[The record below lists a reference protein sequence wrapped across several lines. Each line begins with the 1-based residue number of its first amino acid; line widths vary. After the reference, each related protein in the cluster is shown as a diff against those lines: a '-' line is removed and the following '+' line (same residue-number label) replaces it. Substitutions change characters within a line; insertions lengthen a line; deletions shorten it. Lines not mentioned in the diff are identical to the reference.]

1 MGKPKQQRLEE
12 RKERLKAAQEKAKKP
27 ESPTNKMEIPPA
39 PTSEELVQI
48 NRQLGEKQVELKKAT
63 KERDEIARKIE
74 SLADCN
80 HYKERF
86 NGSDSN
92 HWNGLHAKKARV
104 VAVIEQ
110 EIERLKD
117 QADPRRVKHRLM
129 EARFNVEVKKLSE
142 KMDRYQI
149 TRLDYDAEVQRLE
162 DEIAAVMGV
171 PAPSVEKTNEYL
183 AKIAANQQ
191 KLADAV
197 ESMRKIELIHK
208 TLLEIKNVKTPYGDL
223 YDAKFEFWPQY
234 DQAKL
239 AVRSIEHKIEK
250 LQGLLNPQAELNAR
264 LVVYKIA
271 DEQKIPIRHALLQ
284 QSKAKKY
291 LGAKI
296 RIVRECVGYNCYL
309 NAFGAPCGLRCYHV
323 TPSGH
328 IMTCD
333 CIVDYYGFCMCRG
346 ESNCNHKTG
355 YLILKGETRDLIDRG
370 LVEFD
375 DTCAYAQTI
384 KAKQEG
390 SFRNNIKGWLDTW
403 RQEHP
408 DIFIGND
415 HDDIH
420 QE

>member
-1 MGKPKQQRLEE
+1 MNRTKQQRLEE

-39 PTSEELVQI
+39 PTGEELAKI

-104 VAVIEQ
+104 VATIEQ

-117 QADPRRVKHRLM
+117 QADPRRVKRRQM
-129 EARFNVEVKKLSE
+129 EARFDVEVKKLSE
-142 KMDRYQI
+142 KMNRYQI
-149 TRLDYDAEVQRLE
+149 DRLEYDAEVQRLE
-162 DEIAAVMGV
+162 DEISAVMGL
-171 PAPSVEKTNEYL
+171 PEPPVEKLNRYL
-183 AKIAANQQ
+183 EQITEEQK
-191 KLADAV
+191 KLALAV
-197 ESMRKIELIHK
+197 ESMQKIELIHK
-208 TLLEIKNVKTPYGDL
+208 TLLEIKNVETPYGDL

-250 LQGLLNPQAELNAR
+250 LQSLIKPQAELDAR
-264 LVVYKIA
+264 LRAYKIA

-284 QSKAKKY
+284 QSKTKKY

-296 RIVRECVGYNCYL
+296 RIVRVCMGLTCELNGY
-309 NAFGAPCGLRCYHV
+309 GAPCGLRCYHF

-328 IMTCD
+328 EMPCD
-333 CIVDYYGFCMCRG
+333 CIAEHYGFCMCLG
-346 ESNCNHKTG
+346 EPRCNHKTG
-355 YLILKGETRDLIDRG
+355 RLILRGDTRDLIARG

-390 SFRNNIKGWLDTW
+390 AFHNNMGGWLDTW

-408 DIFIGND
+408 DFL
-415 HDDIH
+415 
-420 QE
+420 